1 MSQGT
6 FGNPEV
12 VQEELDILLIG
23 GGMACCGAAYE
34 IMRWAE
40 AAKAET
46 GVELKI
52 KLVDKAAMDR
62 SGAVAQGLSAINTY
76 IGTEQDPA
84 DYARMVSNDLMGI
97 TRDDLAYDLGR
108 HVDESV
114 HLFEEWGLPIWKT
127 DAEGVRH
134 DGAESQREGLPALKD
149 GGKPVRSGKW
159 QIMING
165 ESYKWIVAE
174 AAKKALGLDRI
185 QERVF
190 IVKLVND
197 KSDPQR
203 IAGAVGFSVR
213 ENRIYVYKAKAILLA
228 AGGCVNLFRPRSV
241 GEGTGRAWYPVW
253 NAGSTYA
260 MAAEAGAELT
270 MMENRFVPARF
281 KDGYGPVGAWFLLF
295 KAKAVNAYGED
306 YMTRNKALLDQY
318 PPYGQAAVPASC
330 LRNHLMLKEMKEGRG
345 PIYMD
350 TVTALAKL
358 RESLTPKEV
367 KHLEAEA
374 WEDFLDM
381 CIGQC
386 GIWVGENIEP
396 EKKMSELIPTEPYL
410 LGSHS
415 GCCGIWVSGPNDLGA
430 PTAQEG
436 EYDNVPAHLP
446 RGWNWGY
453 RSMTTVKGLFTA
465 GDGVGASGHKFSSGS
480 HAEGRLAAKA
490 MVRFALDNK
499 EWKPELDTP
508 AAELAEQIYKP
519 VRNFLEHKD
528 YTTAIDINPNYI
540 SPKMLQFRL
549 QKIMDEYVAGVAT
562 YYNTNEVML
571 KVAEEKLEL
580 LKEDAAKMRAK
591 DLHEL
596 LRAWENYHRVLTAEA
611 HMKHIQFREESRY
624 PGFYY
629 RTDKNFVDEE
639 NWKCFVNSVYDKGSK
654 KWTCFKRKH
663 VDLVDKSKL
672 FKAPAAPAKSP
683 EPAMAK

>member
-1 MSQGT
+1 MMADFS
-6 FGNPEV
+6 NPEV
-12 VQEELDILLIG
+12 VQEEVDILMIG

-34 IMRWAE
+34 VMRWAE

-46 GVELKI
+46 GVDLKI

-76 IGTEQDPA
+76 IGDAQDPA

-97 TRDDLAYDLGR
+97 TRDDLAYDCGR
-108 HVDESV
+108 HVDDSV
-114 HLFEEWGLPIWKT
+114 HMFEEWGLPIWKT
-127 DAEGVRH
+127 DENGERH
-134 DGAESQREGLPALKD
+134 DGAQGMTPLKD
-149 GGKPVRSGKW
+149 GGKCVRSGKW

-190 IVKLVND
+190 IVHLIND
-197 KSDPQR
+197 KNDPSR
-203 IAGAVGFSVR
+203 IAGAAGFSVR
-213 ENRIYVYKAKAILLA
+213 ENKIYIYKAKAILLA
-228 AGGCVNLFRPRSV
+228 AGGCVNIFRPRSV

-253 NAGSTYA
+253 NAGSTYS

-295 KAKAVNAYGED
+295 KAQATNAFGEA
-306 YMTRNKALLDQY
+306 YMAKNKDMLNDY

-330 LRNHLMLKEMKEGRG
+330 LRNHLMLHEMLEGRG
-345 PIYMD
+345 PIWMD
-350 TVTALAKL
+350 TVTALANM
-358 RESLTPKEV
+358 REKLTPREV

-381 CIGQC
+381 SVGQC

-396 EKKMSELIPTEPYL
+396 EKKKSELMPTEPYL

-415 GCCGIWVSGPNDLGA
+415 GCCGIWVSGPTDVGA
-430 PTAQEG
+430 PTKE
-436 EYDNVPAHLP
+436 EYSGVPAHLP
-446 RGWNWGY
+446 SGWSWGY
-453 RSMTTVKGLFTA
+453 RGMTTVKGLFTA

-480 HAEGRLAAKA
+480 HAEGRIAAKS
-490 MVRFALDNK
+490 MVKYCLDNK
-499 EWKPELDTP
+499 GYKPEFDETP
-508 AAELAEQIYKP
+508 EQIAEVIWKP
-519 VRNFLEHKD
+519 VRNYLEFKD
-528 YTTAIDINPNYI
+528 YTSAIDVNPNYI
-540 SPKMLQFRL
+540 TPKMLQFRL

-562 YYNTNEVML
+562 YYKTNNVML
-571 KVAEEKLEL
+571 DIAEEKLGF
-580 LKEDAAKMRAK
+580 LKEDAQKMRAK

-596 LRAWENYHRVLTAEA
+596 LRAWENYHRILTAEA

-629 RTDKNFVDEE
+629 RMDKNFVDEE
-639 NWKCFVNSVYDKGSK
+639 NWHCFVNSIYDKK
-654 KWTCFKRKH
+654 THTWTCFKRKH
-663 VDLVDKSKL
+663 IDLVDKSKL
-672 FKAPAAPAKSP
+672 FKAAAH
-683 EPAMAK
+683 

>member
-1 MSQGT
+1 MAGE

-12 VQEELDILLIG
+12 VQEEVDILLIG
-23 GGMACCGAAYE
+23 GGMACCGAGYE
-34 IMRWAE
+34 VMRWAD
-40 AAKAET
+40 AAKAEM
-46 GVELKI
+46 GIDLKI

-76 IGTEQDPA
+76 IGSEQDPA

-108 HVDESV
+108 NVDDSV

-127 DAEGVRH
+127 DENGERH
-134 DGAESQREGLPALKD
+134 DGAQGLPALKD

-174 AAKKALGLDRI
+174 ATKKALGMDRI
-185 QERVF
+185 EERIF

-197 KSDPQR
+197 KNDPSR
-203 IAGAVGFSVR
+203 IAGAVGFSTRDHKVV
-213 ENRIYVYKAKAILLA
+213 VYKAKSILLA
-228 AGGCVNLFRPRSV
+228 AGGCVNIFRPRSV

-295 KAKAVNAYGED
+295 KAQAVNAYGEV
-306 YMTRNKALLDQY
+306 YMVKNKELLNDY

-358 RESLTPKEV
+358 RETLTPREV

-381 CIGQC
+381 CVGQC

-396 EKKMSELIPTEPYL
+396 EKKNSELMPTEPYL

-415 GCCGIWVSGPNDLGA
+415 GCCGIWVSGPEDLGA
-430 PTAQEG
+430 PTDEG
-436 EYDNVPAHLP
+436 HADADKIPAHLP
-446 RGWNWGY
+446 KGWNWGY

-480 HAEGRLAAKA
+480 HAEGRMCAKS
-490 MVRFALDNK
+490 MVKYCIDNK
-499 EWKPELDTP
+499 DWKPELDTSV
-508 AAELAEQIYKP
+508 EQLVEDIYKP
-519 VRNFLEHKD
+519 VRTYLEHKD
-528 YTTAIDINPNYI
+528 YTTAIDVNPNYI
-540 SPKMLQFRL
+540 TPKMLQFRL

-562 YYNTNEVML
+562 YYTTNANML
-571 KVAEEKLEL
+571 GVAEEKLNM
-580 LKEDAAKMRAK
+580 LKEDAEKMRAK

-596 LRAWENYHRVLTAEA
+596 LRAWENYHRILTAEA
-611 HMKHIQFREESRY
+611 HMKHIQFRQESRY

-629 RTDKNFVDEE
+629 RMDKNFVDEE
-639 NWKCFVNSVYDKGSK
+639 NWHCFVNSIYDKNSK
-654 KWTCFKRKH
+654 QWNCFKRAH

-672 FKAPAAPAKSP
+672 FKPAAH
-683 EPAMAK
+683 

>member
-1 MSQGT
+1 MAGE
-6 FGNPEV
+6 FGNPEIV
-12 VQEELDILLIG
+12 EEEIDILLIG
-23 GGMACCGAAYE
+23 GGMACCGAGYE
-34 IMRWAE
+34 IMRWID
-40 AAKAET
+40 AAKKDGT
-46 GVELKI
+46 DISV

-97 TRDDLAYDLGR
+97 TRDDLTYDLGR

-127 DAEGVRH
+127 DENGERH
-134 DGAESQREGLPALKD
+134 DGSKGLTPLAE

-174 AAKKALGLDRI
+174 AAKKALGTENI
-185 QERVF
+185 QERIF
-190 IVKLVND
+190 IVRLIND
-197 KSDPQR
+197 KNDPSR
-203 IAGAVGFSVR
+203 IAGAIGFSTRDHKV
-213 ENRIYVYKAKAILLA
+213 IVYKFKACLLA
-228 AGGCVNLFRPRSV
+228 AGGC
-241 GEGTGRAWYPVW
+241 
-253 NAGSTYA
+253 
-260 MAAEAGAELT
+260 AELT
-270 MMENRFVPARF
+270 LMENRFVPTRF

-295 KAKAVNAYGED
+295 KAQATNAYGES
-306 YMTRNKALLDQY
+306 YMVKNKAMLDDY
-318 PPYGQAAVPASC
+318 PPYGAAAVPASC
-330 LRNHLMLKEMKEGRG
+330 LRNHLMLREMKDGHG

-350 TVTALAKL
+350 TVTALANL
-358 RESLTPKEV
+358 RETLSPREV
-367 KHLEAEA
+367 KHLEA

-396 EKKMSELIPTEPYL
+396 EKKNSELMPTEPYL

-415 GCCGIWVSGPNDLGA
+415 GCCGIWVSGPTDVGA
-430 PTAQEG
+430 PTEETEAG
-436 EYDNVPAHLP
+436 VPEHLP
-446 RGWNWGY
+446 SGWSWGY

-480 HAEGRLAAKA
+480 HAEGRMCAKS
-490 MVRFALDNK
+490 MVKYVMDNK
-499 EWKPELDTP
+499 DFKPELSESVDDLV
-508 AAELAEQIYKP
+508 AAIYQP
-519 VRNFLEHKD
+519 VKTYLEFKD
-528 YTTAIDINPNYI
+528 YSTAIDVNPNYI
-540 SPKMLQFRL
+540 TPKMLQFRL

-562 YYNTNEVML
+562 YYNTNEKML
-571 KVAEEKLEL
+571 AVAEEKLGM
-580 LKEDAAKMRAK
+580 LKEDALKMRAK

-596 LRAWENYHRVLTAEA
+596 LRAWENYHRILTAEA
-611 HMKHIQFREESRY
+611 HMKHIQFRQESRD

-639 NWKCFVNSVYDKGSK
+639 NWHVFVNSVYDKDTK
-654 KWTCFKRKH
+654 QWTCFKRAH

-672 FKAPAAPAKSP
+672 FK
-683 EPAMAK
+683 

>member
-1 MSQGT
+1 MST
-6 FGNPEV
+6 EASFGNPQVIEEEV
-12 VQEELDILLIG
+12 DILLIG

-34 IMRWAE
+34 VMRW
-40 AAKAET
+40 
-46 GVELKI
+46 VEGTDIKV

-76 IGTEQDPA
+76 LGDQDPA
-84 DYARMVSNDLMGI
+84 DYARMVANDLMGI
-97 TRDDLAYDLGR
+97 TRDDLTYDLGR
-108 HVDESV
+108 HVDDSV
-114 HLFEEWGLPIWKT
+114 HLFEEWGLPIWK
-127 DAEGVRH
+127 AEG
-134 DGAESQREGLPALKD
+134 DEDKPLKE

-174 AAKKALGLDRI
+174 AAKKALGTDNI

-190 IVKLVND
+190 IVKMIND
-197 KSDPQR
+197 KNDPTR
-203 IAGAVGFSVR
+203 VAGAIGFSVR
-213 ENRIYVYKAKAILLA
+213 EHKIYVYKFKACLLA
-228 AGGCVNLFRPRSV
+228 AGGCVNIFRPRSV

-295 KAKAVNAYGED
+295 KAKATNAFGEV
-306 YMTRNKALLDQY
+306 YMEKNKEMLNQY

-330 LRNHLMLKEMKEGRG
+330 LRNHLMMHEMKEGRG

-350 TVTALAKL
+350 TPTALGKL
-358 RESLTPKEV
+358 AETMTKKEI

-381 CIGQC
+381 CIGQA
-386 GIWVGENIEP
+386 GVWAGENIEP
-396 EKKMSELIPTEPYL
+396 EKTPSELMPTEPYL

-415 GCCGIWVSGPNDLGA
+415 GCCGIWVSGPTDLGA
-430 PTAQEG
+430 PKE
-436 EYDNVPAHLP
+436 
-446 RGWNWGY
+446 WSWGY

-480 HAEGRLAAKA
+480 HAEGRIAAKG
-490 MVRFALDNK
+490 MVKYVLDNK
-499 EWKPELDTP
+499 DFKPELDTP
-508 AAELAEQIYKP
+508 VEELVAEIYQP
-519 VRNFLEHKD
+519 VKTFLEHKD

-540 SPKMLQFRL
+540 TPKMLQFRL
-549 QKIMDEYVAGVAT
+549 QKIMDEYCAGVAT
-562 YYNTNEVML
+562 WYQTNAKMLEVC
-571 KVAEEKLEL
+571 EHKLGM
-580 LKEDAAKMRAK
+580 LKEDAKKMRAK

-596 LRAWENYHRVLTAEA
+596 LRAWENYHRIITAEA

-629 RTDKNFVDEE
+629 RMDHNYIDEE
-639 NWKCFVNSVYDKGSK
+639 NWKCFVNSTYDRKTKQWTLK
-654 KWTCFKRKH
+654 KVPH
-663 VDLVDKSKL
+663 VDLVSK
-672 FKAPAAPAKSP
+672 PTAA
-683 EPAMAK
+683 